1 MEKGLKERFKLYNN
15 FLNVN
20 SKMEIIPIEEVDVI
34 FTRNLPTNDY
44 ETSQMINNLT
54 DLVDRETLISQLSF
68 IKDASDI
75 LKAKDRE
82 DENLNQ
88 NEIPNINEEHD
99 HKEEVDEE

>member
-1 MEKGLKERFKLYNN
+1 
-15 FLNVN
+15 
-20 SKMEIIPIEEVDVI
+20 MEIIPIEEVDVI

-75 LKAKDRE
+75 LEAKNRE
-82 DENLNQ
+82 DEKLNQ
-88 NEIPNINEEHD
+88 NEIPNINEEYD
-99 HKEEVDEE
+99 HKEEVNEE